1 MTGRLQVEHVTKRF
15 GNVVALQDV
24 SADFAPGEI
33 HAVLGENGAG
43 KSTLMHV
50 LAGFLAP
57 QEGHVT
63 LDGAALPLGRP
74 HLCREM
80 GIEMVHQHFTLVPEF
95 TVAENVAL
103 ARLPSLASRLD
114 LITLTAHAFEHA
126 KELGWELDPRAL
138 VRDLPVG
145 VQQRVEILKCLSGDA
160 KVLIFDEPTAVLSPA
175 EIEDLFRVLRQLRDQ
190 GKIVILIAHKLSEVM
205 GVADRVT
212 VLRKGIKV
220 ASAEIEDVDERQ
232 LAEWMVGELPDFKV
246 AKGKTPL
253 REALRAE
260 NLKILGDRGEL
271 AVKEVSLAVNAGE
284 ILGIGGVDGN
294 GQVELAEALA
304 LVRRAQSGSL
314 IWNGSALKDSR
325 VALAYIPQDR
335 QEDGLALSM
344 SVQDNL
350 LIEGHRRPSLTR
362 GPILLFRQIR
372 AWVLDLIK
380 RFDIV
385 VENPD
390 VEVANLSGGNQQ
402 KVVVS
407 RNLDRRPDLLI
418 AVNPTRGLDLKATRF
433 VHEQILLAR
442 DGGSAVALFSTDL
455 DELAAVAD
463 RTVFMSRGKIVEGEG
478 PEALLGGRA

>member
-1 MTGRLQVEHVTKRF
+1 
-15 GNVVALQDV
+15 
-24 SADFAPGEI
+24 
-33 HAVLGENGAG
+33 
-43 KSTLMHV
+43 
-50 LAGFLAP
+50 
-57 QEGHVT
+57 
-63 LDGAALPLGRP
+63 
-74 HLCREM
+74 
-80 GIEMVHQHFTLVPEF
+80 
-95 TVAENVAL
+95 
-103 ARLPSLASRLD
+103 
-114 LITLTAHAFEHA
+114 
-126 KELGWELDPRAL
+126 
-138 VRDLPVG
+138 
-145 VQQRVEILKCLSGDA
+145 
-160 KVLIFDEPTAVLSPA
+160 
-175 EIEDLFRVLRQLRDQ
+175 LRDQ